1 MNHQGKAIKDEP
13 LFSMETL
20 ESHSPPAPFTPSRK
34 TSSTEKPQILSGI
47 KVLDLSR
54 VIAGPVI
61 SRTLA
66 EYGASILKIT
76 SATLPDVPYYQLD
89 LNFGKRTADLNLRS
103 AEDRKKFEALLDDN
117 FDIIIDGYRT
127 GALERL
133 GYGVESLKKRFA
145 GRGKGFVYVAENCF
159 GFKGPW
165 KGRSGWQPIA
175 DAVSTPS
182 SPVSLY

>member
-1 MNHQGKAIKDEP
+1 
-13 LFSMETL
+13 MEML
-20 ESHSPPAPFTPSRK
+20 ESDSEPAPFT
-34 TSSTEKPQILSGI
+34 TSSVSSSAQKPQILTGI

-66 EYGASILKIT
+66 EYGASVLKIT
-76 SATLPDVPYYQLD
+76 CATLPDVPYYQVD
-89 LNFGKRTADLNLRS
+89 LNFGKRTADLNLRDP
-103 AEDRKKFEALLDDN
+103 EDREKFEALLDDGV
-117 FDIIIDGYRT
+117 DVIIDGYRT

-133 GYGVESLKKRFA
+133 GYGVESLKKRFR

-165 KGRSGWQPIA
+165 RERSGWQPVA
-175 DAVSTPS
+175 DAVGFSTKS
-182 SPVSLY
+182 HRGDK

>member
-1 MNHQGKAIKDEP
+1 
-13 LFSMETL
+13 METL
-20 ESHSPPAPFTPSRK
+20 ETHSPPAPFATPSK
-34 TSSTEKPQILSGI
+34 TTSTKKPQILAGI

-66 EYGASILKIT
+66 EYGASVLKIT
-76 SATLPDVPYYQLD
+76 SATLPDVPYYQVD
-89 LNFGKRTADLNLRS
+89 LNFGKRTADLNLRN
-103 AEDRKKFEALLDDN
+103 AGDRAKFEALLDDGV
-117 FDIIIDGYRT
+117 DVIIDGYRT
-127 GALERL
+127 GALARL

-165 KGRSGWQPIA
+165 KDRSGWQPVA
-175 DAVSTPS
+175 DAVSVP
-182 SPVSLY
+182 PFIFDIF